1 MFSKFYPRKIRQK
14 NVVLNLLTGVWGL
27 AGGQVG
33 AAVQDLQPPDQGRP
47 GGQGPTQHQGFKK
60 ILYGFLF

>member
-1 MFSKFYPRKIRQK
+1 MFSKFYSRKIREK

-27 AGGQVG
+27 AGGQTG
-33 AAVQDLQPPDQGRP
+33 AAVQDLQPPDQGRS

-60 ILYGFLF
+60 NYIDFF